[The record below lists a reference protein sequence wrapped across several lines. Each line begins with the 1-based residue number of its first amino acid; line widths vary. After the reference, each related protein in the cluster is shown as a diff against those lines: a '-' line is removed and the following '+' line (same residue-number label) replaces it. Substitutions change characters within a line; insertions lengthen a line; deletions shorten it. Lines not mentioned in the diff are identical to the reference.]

1 MNNKFLLL
9 GLLCLL
15 ACQRNANK
23 QIDMASKSEEFAE
36 VVNASL
42 DSVEIPILAS
52 VSGMTLVDSTLYLTA
67 NGSPYAI
74 YSVDASTMQCVDSL
88 FAIGEGTGEYMRA
101 QFTRMGDGRYF
112 ITDNNRMRWHLA
124 GRDTIY
130 ESGNLTR
137 DVVNDLKEVD
147 FPVMGYVDLK
157 PDGIWL
163 RLRDFRSGENVD
175 SLSVP
180 NYTAR
185 GESVNDGFVWDVDS
199 STGDFVLAF
208 IDHNRLITG
217 KMSSESIDEVKA
229 FEGTSAE
236 GKMYYTDVRI
246 ANGKIYA
253 LSQKDVDIESI
264 SGNSA
269 VEIYNL
275 DGNPV
280 KRIELPAIA
289 QFMCVGS
296 DGAHIILSSATSDIL
311 YVLK

>member
-1 MNNKFLLL
+1 MKFAAVAAL
-9 GLLCLL
+9 GLC
-15 ACQRNANK
+15 ACQHNIERH
-23 QIDMASKSEEFAE
+23 IDTVPKSEEFAE
-36 VVNASL
+36 VVSARL

-52 VSGMTLVDSTLYLTA
+52 VGGISLYDSVLNLTA
-67 NGSPYAI
+67 NNAPYAI
-74 YSVDASTMQCVDSL
+74 YLLDASTMQCIDSL
-88 FAIGEGTGEYMRA
+88 FAIGEGPGEYTHT
-101 QFTRMGDGRYF
+101 QFTRIGDRRFF

-124 GRDTIY
+124 SRDTIY
-130 ESGNLTR
+130 ESGDLTR
-137 DVVNDLKEVD
+137 EVVNDLKEVD

-180 NYTAR
+180 NYTTR
-185 GESVNDGFVWDVDS
+185 GESVNDGFVWDIDS

-280 KRIELPAIA
+280 KRIDLPAIA

-296 DGAHIILSSATSDIL
+296 DGAHIILSSATSDII
-311 YVLK
+311 YILK